1 MTISELHPSLL
12 RSLPDDFA
20 KFLSNVI
27 NSGYVPTDWTL
38 DTYTNTYFLW
48 LSKGDYEMRIE
59 WVDYNWLKEHPEV
72 EPCPRKP
79 VVTLSLRKHPHITVK
94 AYYTDANISEMEK
107 ALEEKLK
114 TVT

>member
-1 MTISELHPSLL
+1 MIPSKLPSSLL
-12 RSLPDDFA
+12 SGLPDDFA
-20 KFLSNVI
+20 KFLSSVI
-27 NSGYVPTDWTL
+27 SSGYVPIDWTL

-48 LSKGDYEMRIE
+48 LSKGDYDMRIE

-79 VVTLSLRKHPHITVK
+79 VVTLSLRKYPHIMFK
-94 AYYTDANISEMEK
+94 AYYTDANISNMERL
-107 ALEEKLK
+107 LEEKLK